1 MGLTDLKMG
10 EEDGLVAD
18 RRDCESEGFVYIKQN
33 EKNCSFHSLAMPLNS
48 LNELPHF
55 SCRYFKTRG
64 EKISPTEI

>member
-33 EKNCSFHSLAMPLNS
+33 KTKLLLSF
-48 LNELPHF
+48 
-55 SCRYFKTRG
+55 
-64 EKISPTEI
+64 ISDASKQPKRAATFQL